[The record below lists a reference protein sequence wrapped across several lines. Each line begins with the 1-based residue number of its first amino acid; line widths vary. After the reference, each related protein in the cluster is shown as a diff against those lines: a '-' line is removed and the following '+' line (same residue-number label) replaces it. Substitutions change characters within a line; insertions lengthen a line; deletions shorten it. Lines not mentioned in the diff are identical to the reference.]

1 MSPAGLATVFA
12 ALAAL
17 VLAIGAGFAA
27 AGAWLVLPFAG
38 LEVLLLGAA
47 FVLHARHAADYERI
61 ELQSGRLEVEVT
73 EADRVA
79 RYQLQNARVS
89 MEEGRVVLRDA
100 KEAIEIGRH
109 IGAEARAELVAE
121 LEKALIQGRIA

>member
-1 MSPAGLATVFA
+1 MFA

-109 IGAEARAELVAE
+109 IGAEARAELAAE

>member
-1 MSPAGLATVFA
+1 MSPAGLAKVFA

-61 ELQSGRLEVEVT
+61 ELQSGRLEVEVI

-100 KEAIEIGRH
+100 KEEIEIGRH

-121 LEKALIQGRIA
+121 LEKTLIQGRIA